1 MPKQISAQELATII
15 EYIGTHPDGINI
27 TELDER
33 LKANG
38 ISYKR
43 RTLLRRLERL
53 IAGRQLVPLGVHKG
67 RRYRKNA
74 DYKISQQSANNCSE
88 NYIPISDIGK
98 KILAYVRRPIPGREP
113 VGYLRDFLLSYV
125 PNQTAYLPQDVITHL
140 HNIGDAKKQI
150 TSGETFARQIM
161 GRLLIDLSWASSSL
175 EGNTYSLV
183 ETERLIS
190 FGEEAE
196 GKNARET
203 QMILNHKRAIEFM
216 MKSTEDIG
224 FNRYTILNLH
234 AILADNLLPS
244 QDACGRLRSI
254 PVGIGGSVYSP
265 LTTPQLLDEYFQHV
279 LQKASA
285 ITEPFEQA
293 FFVLV
298 HLPYLQPFE
307 DVNKRVSRLGANI
320 PLLKS
325 DLCPLSY
332 MDVPKQ
338 IYVEAILGVYELNQ
352 TDLLQDLFVFAYE
365 RSVKRYLAVRQELGN
380 PDLFRLHYRQALQTI
395 IRLIVGQ
402 PQSGIRSLLENWSR
416 DNIPDDDRSQFNA
429 VVLQELNSLHDGNI
443 ARYNLRP
450 AEFAEWK
457 AS

>member
-1 MPKQISAQELATII
+1 VVRP
-15 EYIGTHPDGINI
+15 PDQ
-27 TELDER
+27 
-33 LKANG
+33 
-38 ISYKR
+38 SY
-43 RTLLRRLERL
+43 
-53 IAGRQLVPLGVHKG
+53 
-67 RRYRKNA
+67 
-74 DYKISQQSANNCSE
+74 
-88 NYIPISDIGK
+88 
-98 KILAYVRRPIPGREP
+98 
-113 VGYLRDFLLSYV
+113 YLRDFLLSYV